1 MTISDKIYEL
11 RAALS
16 MSQEQFANLFN
27 VSRQSVQ
34 KWENGSSTPEL
45 SKIIEISKYFD
56 ISLDSLLLGRDTR
69 MIEEMSHNKE
79 LKPNYF
85 TIPSCEFYASDLHV
99 EYEQSIDEGLD
110 IEAYKD
116 VFLSV
121 ERLPKNEI
129 KKELGDALFKVV
141 INAKQK
147 ENYTYIEPSDLDEI
161 KTLRKK
167 YRFSN
172 KVDESSLEDKIHGAW
187 VGRICG
193 CMLGKSLEGIKTNEL
208 IPFLKETENYPM
220 HRYVYKTD
228 ISKKTCEKYDFA
240 FSEKCYADV
249 IDGMP
254 VDDDTNYVVLAQII
268 IDKYGKDFTP
278 YDVSR
283 SWLEYQ
289 KKDAYWT
296 AERVAFCNF
305 INGYQPPESALY
317 KNPYRE
323 WIGAQIRGDY
333 FGYINP
339 GNPEFAAEMA
349 WRDASISHIK
359 NGIYG
364 EMFVSAM
371 LAVAA
376 TTNNIEE
383 IIMGGLAV
391 IPYTSRL
398 YEDILFVLNGFKSGL
413 SKKDAFDN
421 IHKKYDEYSSHGWCH
436 TISNAMI
443 VVAALLYGG
452 GDYGK
457 SICMAVET
465 GFDTDC
471 NGATVG
477 SILGMA
483 NGIKCIS
490 DYWTKP
496 INDTLHT
503 SIFGVGTVKISDRV
517 KMTMKHIKEL
527 NKNDL

>member
-1 MTISDKIYEL
+1 MTISDKIYKL

-85 TIPSCEFYASDLHV
+85 TIPSWEFYASDLLV

-121 ERLPKNEI
+121 ARLPKNEI

-167 YRFSN
+167 YRISN

-289 KKDAYWT
+289 NKDAYCT

-383 IIMGGLAV
+383 IIMGGLAE